1 MSSRSFVS
9 LIRFRSPR
17 HLWRYPF
24 SALSHALAARPSRDR
39 QAATSM
45 NRARK
50 AALAQSGSRFSEKV
64 MLKQL
69 KMFRDRQMSSSATSR
84 VAVIGLGSM
93 GYGMATSLRRAGFE
107 VTGCDV
113 TADAVARFVADGG
126 KGAKSPAEA
135 ARDADIVVS
144 VVVNAAQTE
153 GILFGKDGVAETL
166 AKDAV
171 FISSATMDPDIA
183 RRLAKQLEATGRH
196 YLDAPISGG
205 AQRAAQGELTILA
218 SGSAAAFAKARPA
231 LDAMAAKLYE
241 LGDAAGQGAAFKM
254 INQLL
259 AGVHIAAAS
268 EAIAFAAK
276 QGLDI
281 RKVYE
286 VITASA
292 GNSWMFENRMPH
304 VLDGDYAPRSAVEIF
319 VKDLGIIQDMA
330 RNARFPVPVSAAAL
344 QMFLMTAAA
353 GMGRDD
359 DASVARMYAQVT
371 GTKLPGEK

>member
-1 MSSRSFVS
+1 M
-9 LIRFRSPR
+9 P
-17 HLWRYPF
+17 
-24 SALSHALAARPSRDR
+24 
-39 QAATSM
+39 Q
-45 NRARK
+45 
-50 AALAQSGSRFSEKV
+50 SEKP
-64 MLKQL
+64 KI
-69 KMFRDRQMSSSATSR
+69 
-84 VAVIGLGSM
+84 AVTGLGSM
-93 GYGMATSLRRAGFE
+93 GFGMATSLKRAGFE

-113 TADAVARFVADGG
+113 AAESVARFVKDGG
-126 KGAKSPAEA
+126 KGARTPAEA
-135 ARDADIVVS
+135 AKDAEIVVS

-153 GILFGKDGVAETL
+153 AILFGENGVAGTL
-166 AKDAV
+166 PRDAV
-171 FISSATMDPDIA
+171 FISSATMDPDVA
-183 RRLAKQLEATGRH
+183 RRLAKQLEQTGRH

-205 AQRAAQGELTILA
+205 AQRASEGQLTILA
-218 SGSAAAFAKARPA
+218 SGSPAAFAKARPA

-268 EAIAFAAK
+268 EAMAFAAK

-304 VLDGDYAPRSAVEIF
+304 VLDGDYTPRSAIEIF

-330 RNARFPVPVSAAAL
+330 RSARFPVPVAAAAL
-344 QMFLMTAAA
+344 QMFLMTSAS

-359 DASVARMYAQVT
+359 DASVARMYARI
-371 GTKLPGEK
+371 GAAKLPGEPS

>member
-1 MSSRSFVS
+1 MPESASR
-9 LIRFRSPR
+9 
-17 HLWRYPF
+17 
-24 SALSHALAARPSRDR
+24 
-39 QAATSM
+39 
-45 NRARK
+45 K
-50 AALAQSGSRFSEKV
+50 
-64 MLKQL
+64 
-69 KMFRDRQMSSSATSR
+69 

-93 GYGMATSLRRAGFE
+93 GFGMATSLKRAGFD

-113 TADAVARFVADGG
+113 SSDAVARFVADGG
-126 KGAKSPAEA
+126 KGAKTPAEA
-135 ARDADIVVS
+135 ANGADIVVS
-144 VVVNAAQTE
+144 VVLNAAQTE
-153 GILFGKDGVAETL
+153 AILFGKDGVTETL

-171 FISSATMDPDIA
+171 FVSSATMDPEVA
-183 RRLAKQLEATGRH
+183 RRLATQLETTGRH

-268 EAIAFAAK
+268 EAITFAAR
-276 QGLDI
+276 QGLDLQ
-281 RKVYE
+281 KVYE

-304 VLDGDYAPRSAVEIF
+304 VIAGDYKPRSAVEIF
-319 VKDLGIIQDMA
+319 VKDLGIVQDMA
-330 RNARFPVPVSAAAL
+330 RSARFPAPLASAAL
-344 QMFLMTAAA
+344 QMFLMASAS

-359 DASVARMYAQVT
+359 DASVARLYGRIS
-371 GTKLPGEK
+371 GTQLPGEPK

>member
-1 MSSRSFVS
+1 M
-9 LIRFRSPR
+9 PETTKT
-17 HLWRYPF
+17 H
-24 SALSHALAARPSRDR
+24 
-39 QAATSM
+39 
-45 NRARK
+45 
-50 AALAQSGSRFSEKV
+50 
-64 MLKQL
+64 
-69 KMFRDRQMSSSATSR
+69 

-93 GYGMATSLRRAGFE
+93 GFGMATSLKRAGFQ

-113 TADAVARFVADGG
+113 AAASVARFVADGG
-126 KGAKSPAEA
+126 RGAGTPAEA
-135 ARDADIVVS
+135 ASGADIVVS

-153 GILFGKDGVAETL
+153 AILFGPNGVAETL
-166 AKDAV
+166 PTDAV
-171 FISSATMDPDIA
+171 FISSATMDPDVA

-218 SGSAAAFAKARPA
+218 SGSAAAFARARPA
-231 LDAMAAKLYE
+231 LGAMAAKLYE

-254 INQLL
+254 VNQLL

-268 EAIAFAAK
+268 EAITFAAR

-304 VLDGDYAPRSAVEIF
+304 VLDGDYTPRSAVEIF

-330 RNARFPVPVSAAAL
+330 RSSRFPVPVAAAAL

-359 DASVARMYAQVT
+359 DASVARLYGRIT
-371 GTKLPGEK
+371 GTALPGDPK

>member
-1 MSSRSFVS
+1 MPESASQK
-9 LIRFRSPR
+9 PR
-17 HLWRYPF
+17 
-24 SALSHALAARPSRDR
+24 A
-39 QAATSM
+39 
-45 NRARK
+45 
-50 AALAQSGSRFSEKV
+50 
-64 MLKQL
+64 
-69 KMFRDRQMSSSATSR
+69 
-84 VAVIGLGSM
+84 AVIGLGSM
-93 GYGMATSLRRAGFE
+93 GYGMATSLRRAGFD

-113 TADAVARFVADGG
+113 SAETVARFVADGG
-126 KGAKSPAEA
+126 GGAASPAEA
-135 ARDADIVVS
+135 ARQADIVVS
-144 VVVNAAQTE
+144 VVVNAVQTE
-153 GILFGKDGVAETL
+153 TILFGKDGVAETL
-166 AKDAV
+166 AKNAV
-171 FISSATMDPDIA
+171 FVSSATMDPDVA

-241 LGDAAGQGAAFKM
+241 LGDAAAAFKM

-304 VLDGDYAPRSAVEIF
+304 VLDGDYAPRSAVDIF

-330 RNARFPVPVSAAAL
+330 RTAKFPVPVSAAAL
-344 QMFLMTAAA
+344 QMFLMTSGS

-359 DASVARMYAQVT
+359 DASVARMYARVT
-371 GTKLPGEK
+371 GTRLPGEK

>member
-1 MSSRSFVS
+1 MCRMP
-9 LIRFRSPR
+9 SP
-17 HLWRYPF
+17 
-24 SALSHALAARPSRDR
+24 S
-39 QAATSM
+39 
-45 NRARK
+45 
-50 AALAQSGSRFSEKV
+50 
-64 MLKQL
+64 QL
-69 KMFRDRQMSSSATSR
+69 K

-93 GYGMATSLRRAGFE
+93 GFGMATSLKRAGFE

-113 TADAVARFVADGG
+113 SADAVARLVADGG
-126 KGAKSPAEA
+126 KGAASPAEA
-135 ARDADIVVS
+135 ARGADIVVS

-153 GILFGKDGVAETL
+153 AILFGPSGAAETMP
-166 AKDAV
+166 KDSV
-171 FISSATMDPDIA
+171 FVSSATMDPDVA

-304 VLDGDYAPRSAVEIF
+304 VLDGDYTPRSAVEIF

-330 RNARFPVPVSAAAL
+330 RNHRFPVPVSAAAL
-344 QMFLMTAAA
+344 QMFLMTSAA

-371 GTKLPGEK
+371 GTTLPGSSK